1 MPPRPKSFKALANRL
16 KQLQDVVEANPGDMD
31 ASQRLTAV
39 KAQLDEAKA
48 KIKAKNKAA
57 KALKP
62 KAPPNQGTTT
72 TNREKVALKLQA
84 RVTLKRLEE
93 RRDTIFCGHKSS
105 KDMSNIETDIEL
117 ASGQLRAEEVKLK
130 QLESRLNKA
139 NKSVEAAQIKRYQ
152 LHKEQTVSNFDKA
165 PDAIRSIQDEA
176 QRNQPGEQTSTA
188 EHEQGD
194 EPARQV
200 ESIQQLD
207 DFDRE
212 DDDTLE
218 LNDDSG
224 DNELVRQRY
233 LDSITAGP
241 TVNAPTAD
249 VPASTTTTSAI
260 DTSTAKTSAAKAPAS
275 NPSASSTTD
284 PRTSWK
290 SQADVPDLNKE
301 DGSSTRSESP
311 ELELTTFPGPSRST
325 VPAPPTFPPP
335 STSGSK
341 RKYNEMDQP
350 IDTILAE
357 IGRLEAVENREDQ
370 ACNEAKRVYDEAKK
384 VYHEAKEG
392 RKEAKEKKKEAE
404 ARKKATSATLKELY
418 TDLATLNADEQRE
431 RKSRTEQT
439 SAC

>member
-16 KQLQDVVEANPGDMD
+16 KQLEDVAEANPGDVD

-39 KAQLDEAKA
+39 KAQFDEAKA

-72 TNREKVALKLQA
+72 TNREQVALKLQGNFEQSQQLVQQA
-84 RVTLKRLEE
+84 RVTLKSLEE
-93 RRDTIFCGHKSS
+93 RRDAIFCGHKSS

-117 ASGQLRAEEVKLK
+117 ASGQLRAEEAKLK

-139 NKSVEAAQIKRYQ
+139 NKSVEAAQIKRRQ
-152 LHKEQTVSNFDKA
+152 LHEEHAVSNFDKA
-165 PDAIRSIQDEA
+165 PDAIRSVQDEA
-176 QRNQPGEQTSTA
+176 QRNHPG
-188 EHEQGD
+188 
-194 EPARQV
+194 
-200 ESIQQLD
+200 

-212 DDDTLE
+212 VDDTLE

-224 DNELVRQRY
+224 DNELVRQKY
-233 LDSITAGP
+233 LDSITARP
-241 TVNAPTAD
+241 SVNASTA
-249 VPASTTTTSAI
+249 TTSAI

-275 NPSASSTTD
+275 NPSTSSTTD
-284 PRTSWK
+284 LRTSWK
-290 SQADVPDLNKE
+290 SHTDVPDLNKE
-301 DGSSTRSESP
+301 NGSSTRSESP

-350 IDTILAE
+350 VDTILAE
-357 IGRLEAVENREDQ
+357 IERLEAVENMEDQ
-370 ACNEAKRVYDEAKK
+370 ACNEAERVYDEAKKVYDEAKK

-418 TDLATLNADEQRE
+418 TDLATLNADEQWKK
-431 RKSRTEQT
+431 KSRTK
-439 SAC
+439 

>member
-1 MPPRPKSFKALANRL
+1 MPPRPKSFKALAYRL
-16 KQLQDVVEANPGDMD
+16 KQLQDIAEANPGDVD

-39 KAQLDEAKA
+39 KAQFDEAKA

-72 TNREKVALKLQA
+72 TNREQVALKLQGNFEQSQQLVQQA

-93 RRDTIFCGHKSS
+93 RRDAIFCGHESS

-130 QLESRLNKA
+130 QVESRLNKV
-139 NKSVEAAQIKRYQ
+139 NKSVEAAQIKRRQ
-152 LHKEQTVSNFDKA
+152 LYEEQAVSNFDKA
-165 PDAIRSIQDEA
+165 PDAIRSVQDEA
-176 QRNQPGEQTSTA
+176 QRNHPGDLTA
-188 EHEQGD
+188 
-194 EPARQV
+194 
-200 ESIQQLD
+200 
-207 DFDRE
+207 
-212 DDDTLE
+212 
-218 LNDDSG
+218 NG
-224 DNELVRQRY
+224 DNELVRQKY

-275 NPSASSTTD
+275 NPSTSSTTD

-290 SQADVPDLNKE
+290 SHADVPDLNKE

-357 IGRLEAVENREDQ
+357 IERLE
-370 ACNEAKRVYDEAKK
+370 
-384 VYHEAKEG
+384 
-392 RKEAKEKKKEAE
+392 EKI
-404 ARKKATSATLKELY
+404 Y
-418 TDLATLNADEQRE
+418 
-431 RKSRTEQT
+431 
-439 SAC
+439 